1 MIIGP
6 LSVTTF
12 GQLGVLGDGRSQ
24 PFRALRAQTTDGSPF
39 VKAATAAGGAFKARA
54 AVRDIEDR

>member
-39 VKAATAAGGAFKARA
+39 VKADGCWWGLKDRA
-54 AVRDIEDR
+54 DVRDLKDS

>member
-12 GQLGVLGDGRSQ
+12 GQLGVLKGGRLQ
-24 PFRALRAQTTDGSPF
+24 QHWALRSETTGGSPF
-39 VKAATAAGGAFKARA
+39 VKADGCWWGHTARA
-54 AVRDIEDR
+54 AVRGLKDR